1 VTEVSAGRFL
11 CRRCFV
17 YCEKAFLRL
26 QKTVPERYLDGLL
39 NLCRIID
46 CRDHAKKPW
55 IMREYSRY
63 FVGTSA
69 FRRAS
74 A

>member
-1 VTEVSAGRFL
+1 
-11 CRRCFV
+11 
-17 YCEKAFLRL
+17 
-26 QKTVPERYLDGLL
+26 VPERYLDGLL